1 MELITEV
8 YHSGYKPKLDIDNYA
23 YYVDNTNK
31 DIVYRMARKYFNQLP
46 NSNVE
51 EHLVAYNLNIKRC
64 PCVVYFKSTCLLYN
78 LLYFGPID
86 STYAAKHQYNVIKIT
101 EQPSLISMD

>member
-8 YHSGYKPKLDIDNYA
+8 YHDSYQPKLDIDNYA
-23 YYVDNTNK
+23 YVDNTNK

-46 NSNVE
+46 SVNVE

-64 PCVVYFKSTCLLYN
+64 ACVVYFKSTGLSYDCLH
-78 LLYFGPID
+78 FWPID
-86 STYAAKHQYNVIKIT
+86 NTYAAKHKYNVIKIT
-101 EQPSLISMD
+101 EPQSLITMD